1 MAAFLKKIKRKQ
13 RSYEANLVNI
23 LKTALF
29 FEGTKKWPEN
39 VEIKFVWD
47 YGLPRDFLTEAQTHQ
62 ILVESGIESI
72 ETAIQ
77 ELKDLDGEA
86 LTRELEKIKKQ
97 LVDEKKT
104 PNIEL

>member
-13 RSYEANLVNI
+13 RSYEAKLVNI

-29 FEGTKKWPEN
+29 FEGTKKLPEN

-72 ETAIQ
+72 ETAIR

-86 LTRELEKIKKQ
+86 LERELG
-97 LVDEKKT
+97 
-104 PNIEL
+104 NIRDQMRGTNYEL